1 MSQKLFSFHIFV
13 PTKRDTRLYQ
23 NFTCWSFL
31 LQQWSEKR
39 KKRIKESLFSA
50 YLSLVF
56 GCQALSMSQPSKH
69 AESCIP
75 ASWKAAVAWCNWNIL
90 HSPSV
95 GVSYQSLYFF
105 LCVVGSSNLQKNFQ
119 NSHIFLSCQGLCEQE
134 CGNTSHTALNS
145 TAVTLYVIS
154 NMWYQIQEASKTQIC
169 LSAHFPLKPL
179 AMSMSAGWWAL
190 KSSVNF

>member
-1 MSQKLFSFHIFV
+1 MSQQLFSFHIFV

-75 ASWKAAVAWCNWNIL
+75 ASWKAAVAWMQLKHFTFSLGRCFL
-90 HSPSV
+90 PKSV
-95 GVSYQSLYFF
+95 LLSVCCGLKQPP
-105 LCVVGSSNLQKNFQ
+105 KIFQ

-145 TAVTLYVIS
+145 TAVTGYMIS
-154 NMWYQIQEASKTQIC
+154 NM
-169 LSAHFPLKPL
+169 
-179 AMSMSAGWWAL
+179 
-190 KSSVNF
+190 